1 MTPISDNNSLPPHHK
16 SLTNMNMET
25 PDSETPDPLEKL
37 LKSMRPARLSDDFL
51 NRLNTAMVES
61 ASQPENVLTLETYPR
76 KTSAKSPFVAHKWGW
91 AAALAVLGA
100 ASALLLTENPESN
113 PGLAHSDSTPDNP
126 VTYDS
131 PRPNGTENLFPV
143 AYDGFGSSAN
153 TMPKKSINQRPVWIK
168 ESPHKFI
175 QSNYTKT
182 IQGKDSAGR
191 TIEIT
196 IPATRYIVVP
206 DEAY

>member
-1 MTPISDNNSLPPHHK
+1 M

-25 PDSETPDPLEKL
+25 PDSEKPDPLEEL

-51 NRLNTAMVES
+51 NRLNTAMVEA

-76 KTSAKSPFVAHKWGW
+76 QTSARSPFIAHKWGW

-100 ASALLLTENPESN
+100 ASAFLLTENPAPN
-113 PGLAHSDSTPDNP
+113 PGLARSSSMDDNT
-126 VTYDS
+126 VNYDS
-131 PRPNGTENLFPV
+131 PRSNGAENLFPV
-143 AYDGFGSSAN
+143 AYDGFGASSS
-153 TMPKKSINQRPVWIK
+153 MPKKSLNQRPVWIK
-168 ESPHKFI
+168 DSPHKFI